1 MAAGSSG
8 NRNRQKMINLM
19 YLVFIAMV
27 ALNVSSE
34 VLSGFVLVERSL
46 THTIEGAQ
54 QSNDNI
60 MKGLSTA
67 YAKNPSKA
75 EPWYRKGLALT
86 AYADSLYNE
95 IDQLRLLIAQEAD
108 GKDANPNDVAR
119 KDDMNAP
126 TTVMLNPLTRRGA
139 KLRESIDA
147 FRTYTT
153 QMVRSD
159 SRREHISEM
168 LSTESAGGLS
178 WEQQIF
184 ENIPTIASLT
194 MLTKLQSDIRSVEGD
209 VLSDLVQ
216 NIDSGDLRVN
226 KIAAQV
232 IPRSQ
237 LVMQGSQYEA
247 SIVLSSYDSTRVPK
261 IVVNGTTLPES
272 AGGIYRVTASK
283 AGTFPISG
291 YIETELPDGTAVKQ
305 PFQSEYYVTEPFA
318 TVAPTMMNVL
328 YAGINNPISIAVPG
342 VPSQNVTATMTNG
355 TLTRQGNGWVAKP
368 AKIGTPAVITVMAKQ
383 ADGRTTKMA
392 ETSLRV
398 RALPDPLPYIQYT
411 DANGATKRF
420 KGGRIAKRDLLT
432 ANGIGAAIDD
442 DLLDVPYQV
451 VRFQLLFFDSVGGVI
466 PEVSNGPTF
475 STRQRDKI
483 RNMAKGKRFFVS
495 EVIARGPDGI
505 ERQIPAIEVIVR

>member
-139 KLRESIDA
+139 KLRESIEA

-168 LSTESAGGLS
+168 LTTEGAGGLS

-247 SIVLSSYDSTRVPK
+247 SIVLSSYDSTRIPK

-272 AGGIYRVTASK
+272 AEGIYRVTATK

-318 TVAPTMMNVL
+318 TVAPTLMNVL

-355 TLTRQGNGWVAKP
+355 TLTRQGNGWIAKP

>member
-168 LSTESAGGLS
+168 LSTEGAGGLS

-291 YIETELPDGTAVKQ
+291 YIETELPDGTAIKQ

-355 TLTRQGNGWVAKP
+355 TLTRNGNGWVAKP

-383 ADGRTTKMA
+383 ADGRSTKMA

>member
-139 KLRESIDA
+139 KLRESIEA

-168 LSTESAGGLS
+168 LTTEGAGGLS

-247 SIVLSSYDSTRVPK
+247 SIVLSSYDSTRIPK

-272 AGGIYRVTASK
+272 AEGIYRVTATK

-318 TVAPTMMNVL
+318 TVAPTLMNVL

-475 STRQRDKI
+475 STRQQDKI

>member
-1 MAAGSSG
+1 
-8 NRNRQKMINLM
+8 MINLM

-139 KLRESIDA
+139 KLRESIEA

-168 LSTESAGGLS
+168 LSTEGAGGLS

-272 AGGIYRVTASK
+272 AEGIYRVTATK

-318 TVAPTMMNVL
+318 TVAPTLMNVL

-355 TLTRQGNGWVAKP
+355 TLTRQGNGWIAKP

>member
-108 GKDANPNDVAR
+108 GKDANPNEVAR

-139 KLRESIDA
+139 KLRESIEA

-168 LSTESAGGLS
+168 LSTERAGGLS

-261 IVVNGTTLPES
+261 IVVNGSTLPES
-272 AGGIYRVTASK
+272 AEGIYRVTATK

-342 VPSQNVTATMTNG
+342 VPSQ
-355 TLTRQGNGWVAKP
+355 L
-368 AKIGTPAVITVMAKQ
+368 
-383 ADGRTTKMA
+383 
-392 ETSLRV
+392 SL
-398 RALPDPLPYIQYT
+398 IH
-411 DANGATKRF
+411 
-420 KGGRIAKRDLLT
+420 I
-432 ANGIGAAIDD
+432 
-442 DLLDVPYQV
+442 
-451 VRFQLLFFDSVGGVI
+451 
-466 PEVSNGPTF
+466 
-475 STRQRDKI
+475 
-483 RNMAKGKRFFVS
+483 
-495 EVIARGPDGI
+495 
-505 ERQIPAIEVIVR
+505 

>member
-209 VLSDLVQ
+209 VLNDLVQ

-272 AGGIYRVTASK
+272 AGGIYRVTTSK

-495 EVIARGPDGI
+495 EVTARGPDGI

>member
-209 VLSDLVQ
+209 VLNDLVQ

-368 AKIGTPAVITVMAKQ
+368 AKIGTPAVITVTAKQ
-383 ADGRTTKMA
+383 ADGRSTKMA

>member
-75 EPWYRKGLALT
+75 EPWYRKGLVLT

-139 KLRESIDA
+139 KLRESIEA

-168 LSTESAGGLS
+168 LTTEGAGGLS

-247 SIVLSSYDSTRVPK
+247 SIVLSSYDSTRIPK

-272 AGGIYRVTASK
+272 AEGIYRVTATK

-318 TVAPTMMNVL
+318 TVAPTLMNVL

-355 TLTRQGNGWVAKP
+355 TLTRQGNGWIAKP

-398 RALPDPLPYIQYT
+398 RTLPDPLPYIQYT

>member
-34 VLSGFVLVERSL
+34 VLSGFALVERSL

-168 LSTESAGGLS
+168 LSTEGAGGLS

-261 IVVNGTTLPES
+261 IVVNGSTLPES

-383 ADGRTTKMA
+383 ADGRSTKMA

-466 PEVSNGPTF
+466 PEVSNGSTF

>member
-168 LSTESAGGLS
+168 LSTEGAGGLS

-247 SIVLSSYDSTRVPK
+247 SIVLSSYDSTCVPK
-261 IVVNGTTLPES
+261 IVVNGSTLPES
-272 AGGIYRVTASK
+272 AEGVYRVTATK

-318 TVAPTMMNVL
+318 TVAPTLMNVL

-355 TLTRQGNGWVAKP
+355 TLTRQGNGWIAKP

>member
-168 LSTESAGGLS
+168 LNTEGAGGLS

-383 ADGRTTKMA
+383 ADGRSTKMA

-466 PEVSNGPTF
+466 PEVSNGSTF

>member
-60 MKGLSTA
+60 MKGLSAA

-126 TTVMLNPLTRRGA
+126 TTVMLNPITRRGA
-139 KLRESIDA
+139 KLRESIEA

-168 LSTESAGGLS
+168 LSTERSGGLS

-272 AGGIYRVTASK
+272 ARGIYRVTATK

-305 PFQSEYYVTEPFA
+305 SFQSEYYVTEPFA

-355 TLTRQGNGWVAKP
+355 TLTRKGNSWTAKP

-383 ADGRTTKMA
+383 ADGRNLKMA

-475 STRQRDKI
+475 SARQRDKI

-495 EVIARGPDGI
+495 EVTARGPDGI

>member
-168 LSTESAGGLS
+168 LSTEGAGGLS

-495 EVIARGPDGI
+495 EVTARGPDGI

>member
-46 THTIEGAQ
+46 THTIEGSQ

-168 LSTESAGGLS
+168 LSTEGAGGLS

>member
-383 ADGRTTKMA
+383 ADGRSTKMA

>member
-139 KLRESIDA
+139 KLRESIEA

-168 LSTESAGGLS
+168 LSTEGAGGLS

-247 SIVLSSYDSTRVPK
+247 SIVLSSYDSTRIPK

-272 AGGIYRVTASK
+272 AEGIYRVTATK

-318 TVAPTMMNVL
+318 TVAPTLMNVL

-355 TLTRQGNGWVAKP
+355 TLTRQGNGWIAKP

>member
-1 MAAGSSG
+1 
-8 NRNRQKMINLM
+8 MINLM

-34 VLSGFVLVERSL
+34 VLSGFALVERSL
-46 THTIEGAQ
+46 THTIEGSQ

-261 IVVNGTTLPES
+261 IVVNGSTLPES

-475 STRQRDKI
+475 SSRQRDKI

-495 EVIARGPDGI
+495 EVTARGPDGI

>member
-139 KLRESIDA
+139 KLRESIEA

-168 LSTESAGGLS
+168 LSTEGAGGLS

-247 SIVLSSYDSTRVPK
+247 SIVLSSYDSTRIPK

-272 AGGIYRVTASK
+272 AEGIYRVTATK

-318 TVAPTMMNVL
+318 TVAPTLMNVL

-355 TLTRQGNGWVAKP
+355 TLTRKGNGWIAKP

-475 STRQRDKI
+475 STRQLDKI

>member
-272 AGGIYRVTASK
+272 AEGVYRVTATK

-355 TLTRQGNGWVAKP
+355 TLTRQGNSWIAKP

>member
-46 THTIEGAQ
+46 AHTIEGAQ

-119 KDDMNAP
+119 KDDMNAS

-383 ADGRTTKMA
+383 ADGRSTKMA

>member
-168 LSTESAGGLS
+168 LNTEGAGGLS

-495 EVIARGPDGI
+495 EVTARGPDGI

>member
-139 KLRESIDA
+139 KLRESIEA

-168 LSTESAGGLS
+168 LSTEGAGGLS

-247 SIVLSSYDSTRVPK
+247 RIVLSSYDSTRIPK

-272 AGGIYRVTASK
+272 AEGIYRVTATK

-318 TVAPTMMNVL
+318 TVAPTLMNVL

-355 TLTRQGNGWVAKP
+355 TLTRQGNGWIAKP

>member
-108 GKDANPNDVAR
+108 GKDDNPNDVAR

-139 KLRESIDA
+139 KLRESIEA

-168 LSTESAGGLS
+168 LSTEGAGGLS

-247 SIVLSSYDSTRVPK
+247 SIVLSSYDSTRIPK

-272 AGGIYRVTASK
+272 AEGIYRVTATK

-318 TVAPTMMNVL
+318 TVAPTLMNVL

-355 TLTRQGNGWVAKP
+355 TLTRQGNGWIAKP

>member
-168 LSTESAGGLS
+168 LSTEGAGGLS

>member
-209 VLSDLVQ
+209 VLNDLVQ

-261 IVVNGTTLPES
+261 IVVNGSTLPES
-272 AGGIYRVTASK
+272 AEGVYRVTASK

-383 ADGRTTKMA
+383 ADGRSTKMA

>member
-139 KLRESIDA
+139 KLRESIEA

-168 LSTESAGGLS
+168 LSTEGAGGLS

-247 SIVLSSYDSTRVPK
+247 SIVLSSYDSTRIPK
-261 IVVNGTTLPES
+261 IVVNGATLPES
-272 AGGIYRVTASK
+272 AEGIYRVTATK

-318 TVAPTMMNVL
+318 TVAPTLMNVL

-355 TLTRQGNGWVAKP
+355 TLTRNGNSWIAKP

-475 STRQRDKI
+475 STRQLDKI

>member
-46 THTIEGAQ
+46 THTIGGAQ

-60 MKGLSTA
+60 MKSLSTA

-168 LSTESAGGLS
+168 LSTEGAGGLS

-261 IVVNGTTLPES
+261 IVVNGSTLPES
-272 AGGIYRVTASK
+272 SEGIYRVTATK

-318 TVAPTMMNVL
+318 TVAPTLMNVL

-355 TLTRQGNGWVAKP
+355 TLTRQGNGWIAKP

-466 PEVSNGPTF
+466 PEVSNGSTF

>member
-1 MAAGSSG
+1 
-8 NRNRQKMINLM
+8 
-19 YLVFIAMV
+19 MV
-27 ALNVSSE
+27 GMFSKICCSQ
-34 VLSGFVLVERSL
+34 LSPPE
-46 THTIEGAQ
+46 
-54 QSNDNI
+54 
-60 MKGLSTA
+60 
-67 YAKNPSKA
+67 
-75 EPWYRKGLALT
+75 
-86 AYADSLYNE
+86 
-95 IDQLRLLIAQEAD
+95 
-108 GKDANPNDVAR
+108 
-119 KDDMNAP
+119 
-126 TTVMLNPLTRRGA
+126 
-139 KLRESIDA
+139 
-147 FRTYTT
+147 
-153 QMVRSD
+153 
-159 SRREHISEM
+159 
-168 LSTESAGGLS
+168 
-178 WEQQIF
+178 
-184 ENIPTIASLT
+184 
-194 MLTKLQSDIRSVEGD
+194 RSVEGD

-291 YIETELPDGTAVKQ
+291 YIETELPDGTAIKQ

-355 TLTRQGNGWVAKP
+355 TLTRNGNGWVAKP

-383 ADGRTTKMA
+383 ADGRSTKMA

>member
-209 VLSDLVQ
+209 VLNDLVQ

-383 ADGRTTKMA
+383 ADGRSTKMA

>member
-46 THTIEGAQ
+46 THTIEGSQ

-139 KLRESIDA
+139 KLRESIEA

-168 LSTESAGGLS
+168 LSTEGAGGLS

-261 IVVNGTTLPES
+261 IVVNGSTLPES

-495 EVIARGPDGI
+495 EVTARGPDGI

>member
-46 THTIEGAQ
+46 THTIEGTQ

-383 ADGRTTKMA
+383 ADGRSTKMA

>member
-168 LSTESAGGLS
+168 LSTEGAGGLS

-466 PEVSNGPTF
+466 PEVSNGSTF

>member
-46 THTIEGAQ
+46 THTIDGTQ
-54 QSNDNI
+54 RNNDNI
-60 MKGLSTA
+60 IQSLATA
-67 YAKNPSKA
+67 YENNPSKT
-75 EPWYRKGLALT
+75 EPWYRKGLEISAH
-86 AYADSLYNE
+86 ADSLYNH
-95 IDQLRLLIAQEAD
+95 IDQLRLQIAQEAD

-126 TTVMLNPLTRRGA
+126 TTVMLNPLSRRGA
-139 KLRESIDA
+139 KLREEIET
-147 FRTYTT
+147 FRSYTT
-153 QMVRSD
+153 QLVQSN
-159 SRREHISEM
+159 SRRAHIKEI
-168 LSTESAGGLS
+168 LATESLGGLS
-178 WEQQIF
+178 WEQQLF
-184 ENIPTIASLT
+184 EDIPTIASLT
-194 MLTKLQSDIRSVEGD
+194 ILTKLQSDIRSVEGE
-209 VLSDLVQ
+209 VLNDLVQ
-216 NIDSGDLRVN
+216 NIDRGDLRVN

-247 SIVLSSYDSTRVPK
+247 NIVLSSYDSTRIPK

-272 AGGIYRVTASK
+272 AEGVYRTTATK
-283 AGTFPISG
+283 AGTYPISG
-291 YIETELPDGTAVKQ
+291 YIETKLPDGTTVQ
-305 PFQSEYYVTEPFA
+305 HPFKSEYYVSEPFA

-342 VPSQNVTATMTNG
+342 VSSQNVTATMTNG
-355 TLTRQGNGWVAKP
+355 SLIRQGSGWIAKP
-368 AKIGTPAVITVMAKQ
+368 SKVGTPAVITVLAKQ

-411 DANGATKRF
+411 DSNGVTKRF

-432 ANGIGAAIDD
+432 ASGIGAAIDD

-451 VRFQLLFFDSVGGVI
+451 VRFQLLFFDSMGGVI
-466 PEVSNGPTF
+466 PEVSSEGSF
-475 STRQRDKI
+475 STRQREKI
-483 RNMAKGKRFFVS
+483 RNLAKGKRFFVS

>member
-86 AYADSLYNE
+86 AYADSIYNE

-159 SRREHISEM
+159 SRREHIFEM

-209 VLSDLVQ
+209 VLNDLVQ

-383 ADGRTTKMA
+383 ADGRSTKMA

-495 EVIARGPDGI
+495 EVTARGPDGI

>member
-67 YAKNPSKA
+67 YTKNPSKA

-291 YIETELPDGTAVKQ
+291 YIETELPDGTAIKQ

-355 TLTRQGNGWVAKP
+355 TLTRNGNGWVAKP

-383 ADGRTTKMA
+383 ADGRSTKMA

-495 EVIARGPDGI
+495 EVTARGPDGI

>member
-46 THTIEGAQ
+46 THTIEGSQ

-383 ADGRTTKMA
+383 ADGRSTKMA

-466 PEVSNGPTF
+466 PEVSNGSTF

>member
-46 THTIEGAQ
+46 THTIEGSQ

-383 ADGRTTKMA
+383 ADGRSTKMA